1 MTIASLRSSRFRIY
15 LSIYFCKFAL
25 NHYKSIPLMFEF
37 YVQVYFSI
45 TCEDLFLLLKFML
58 QAEYRMKTIG
68 WIIYVNVP
76 KGF

>member
-1 MTIASLRSSRFRIY
+1 
-15 LSIYFCKFAL
+15 
-25 NHYKSIPLMFEF
+25 MFEF

>member
-1 MTIASLRSSRFRIY
+1 MTIESLKSSIFRIY
-15 LSIYFCKFAL
+15 LSIKFAL
-25 NHYKSIPLMFEF
+25 NNYESVSCMFEF
-37 YVQVYFSI
+37 YIQVYFSI